1 MGTCSGADLSRKIVD
16 GCDYTGRVVAEAN
29 LFCPLHGDYIAGG
42 DSTRCPACAEDPV
55 ASSASLRQVR
65 VVREQDLAPAN
76 ANDDQLTPVADEFP
90 CPVCGQV
97 TIAGNFRTESV
108 GEVWTGNAAV
118 WAEEGVC
125 SDCYRD
131 VLSPQIRAWSDAEWL
146 VHHYEGWRATV
157 DTVHNIFV
165 HEESVQEGWL
175 PEDDRHRVLDVEKT
189 LSSRREHLAR
199 CQLTMRDLQARYR
212 ADMTPPP
219 FQMTLASA
227 SEAVSPK
234 AVAELHARRE
244 RDIQTEMRRRHDS
257 VVAQSPIM
265 DTGDFPARIDSRE
278 SMQAIPSPRREGWVL
293 PVALLAVAAVIVAAV
308 LWWVGDRVI

>member
-1 MGTCSGADLSRKIVD
+1 MEGGLDPTFQKNGRT
-16 GCDYTGRVVAEAN
+16 CDYTAVHVENAK
-29 LFCPLHGDYIAGG
+29 LFCPLHGDYVAEG
-42 DSTRCPACAEDPV
+42 DTTRCPACAEDPV

-65 VVREQDLAPAN
+65 VVREADLAPDDEAT
-76 ANDDQLTPVADEFP
+76 DQLTPMADEFP

-97 TIAGNFRTESV
+97 TVAANFRTESV

-125 SDCYRD
+125 PDCYRD
-131 VLSPQIRAWSDAEWL
+131 VLAPQIREWSDAEWL
-146 VHHYEGWRATV
+146 VHHYEGWRGTV
-157 DTVHNIFV
+157 ETVKNIFV
-165 HEESVQEGWL
+165 YEESVQEGWL
-175 PEDDRHRVLDVEKT
+175 PEDDRHRVLDVERT

-234 AVAELHARRE
+234 AVAELQARRE
-244 RDIQTEMRRRHDS
+244 QDIQAEMRRRHDS
-257 VVAQSPIM
+257 VVARAPIAS
-265 DTGDFPARIDSRE
+265 GDFPTRVDTRGE
-278 SMQAIPSPRREGWVL
+278 SFPAYDDRRDGWVL
-293 PVALLAVAAVIVAAV
+293 PVALLAVAALIVAAV
-308 LWWVGDRVI
+308 LWWVGTRGGA